1 MPLEPKSR
9 LGGFEILDTLGAGG
23 MGEVY
28 LARDT
33 HLKREVAIKV
43 LPDDLARDPQRVARF
58 EREAVLL
65 ASLSHPNIGTLHG
78 LERDGD
84 VLFLVLDLVK
94 GLTLAEKMQQ
104 GPLPLREALDL
115 FRQIAAGLGAAHE
128 RGIIHRDL
136 KPANVKVTP
145 QGLVKVLDFGL
156 AKELLAET
164 PLGPSGKTV
173 TAPDRMTME
182 GDILGTLAY
191 MSPEQARGQS
201 LDKRTD
207 IWSFGVCFFEA
218 LSGRHP
224 FEGKTSSDILAAV
237 ISTEPDF
244 GALPAWVPRNIRHLL
259 QRCLRKE
266 LHRRLHDIEDARL
279 EIEEALEGP
288 LEPPKH
294 EMPIWAALAL
304 AAAGLLVGF
313 VVGRVWDGQV
323 RSLKSGRVFTIDVP
337 PTEPVALEAG
347 SPLALSPDGTRLVYT
362 ARRGETTELRLRA
375 MDRLD
380 PTPLPG
386 TTGASS
392 PFFSPDGDSLGF
404 FSEGK
409 LQRMSLSGFAVESL
423 VDAPSPRGANWG
435 SSMIVLAPLTMGGL
449 SAMGTG
455 NPAMVGLTTLGDE
468 TRSHRWPT
476 VLPDGHVLFT
486 SLMPGGRFRIEVV
499 ASGETETRVVV
510 EDGSYARYS
519 PRGHLVFARGT
530 SLMAARFDS
539 RALEI
544 RGAAIEMLSG
554 VGFDDLTGASF
565 YDLASDGTLVYV
577 PEGGDGANEASGRLL
592 LIDRNGGASLLTRT
606 SRGYQV
612 PRLSPS
618 GDQLLVTVTEGEST
632 DIFLLDTH
640 RGSMR
645 RVTFE
650 GNSGGA
656 IWKPDGREMTF
667 GRESDGIVNLF
678 TKAIDGSSPA
688 VRLTTSPNPQFP
700 NSWSP
705 DGRHLAFTELS
716 PDTQFD
722 VVLWVNGRTEPFL
735 ATPFNES
742 AAMFSP
748 DGRYLAYV
756 SDENGIRDEI
766 YVREFPSGE
775 LKGSGPISTE
785 GGHEP
790 VWGRDGEELF
800 YRDEDSMMVVSIET
814 EPEFRAGKPRPLFEA
829 PFDEAGAPYAGYDKT
844 RDGTGFIMVQT
855 DRGSEATRLHVVVDW
870 FSELERRVPPSS

>member
-1 MPLEPKSR
+1 MSLEPKSR
-9 LGGFEILDTLGAGG
+9 LGGFEILERLPGGG
-23 MGEVY
+23 MGTVY
-28 LARDT
+28 RARDT
-33 HLKREVAIKV
+33 RLKREVAIKV
-43 LPDDLARDPQRVARF
+43 LPDDLVGDPKRVARF

-84 VLFLVLDLVK
+84 ELFLVLDLVK
-94 GLTLAEKMQQ
+94 GATLGEKMRQ

-115 FRQIAAGLGAAHE
+115 FRQVAAGLGAAHE

-136 KPANVKVTP
+136 KPDNIMVTA
-145 QGLVKVLDFGL
+145 QGLVKVIDFGL
-156 AKELLAET
+156 AKESLEDSQ
-164 PLGPSGKTV
+164 LGPGENTV
-173 TAPDRMTME
+173 TKPPPMTE
-182 GDILGTLAY
+182 HGVIVGTPAY

-201 LDKRTD
+201 IDKRTD
-207 IWSFGVCFFEA
+207 IWSFGVCLFEA
-218 LSGRHP
+218 LSGRQL
-224 FEGKTSSDILAAV
+224 FQGTTLTDVLAAV

-244 GALPAWVPRNIRHLL
+244 GALPAWVPRNIRRLL

-288 LEPPKH
+288 PPPDPKR
-294 EMPIWAALAL
+294 EMPIRAALAL
-304 AAAGLLVGF
+304 AAASLLVGF
-313 VVGRVWDGQV
+313 GVALFFPDGV
-323 RSLKSGRVFTIDVP
+323 PTPKSPRIFTIDVP

-347 SPLALSPDGTRLVYT
+347 PPLALSHDGMRLVYT
-362 ARRGETTELRLRA
+362 ARRGDTTELRLRA
-375 MDRLD
+375 MDRLV

-386 TTGASS
+386 TTGAFS
-392 PFFSPDGDSLGF
+392 PFFSPDGAVGF

-409 LQRMSLSGFAVESL
+409 LKRMSLSGFSVES
-423 VDAPSPRGANWG
+423 VAEAPSPRGGSWG
-435 SSMIVLAPLTMGGL
+435 PGGIVFAPLTMGGL

-455 NPAMVGLTTLGDE
+455 IPALVGLTTLAGE

-476 VLPDGHVLFT
+476 VLPDGEHVLFT
-486 SLMPGGRFRIEVV
+486 SLMPGGPFRIEVV
-499 ASGETETRVVV
+499 APGGTEPRVVV
-510 EDGSYARYS
+510 EDGSYARYA
-519 PRGHLVFARGT
+519 PTPKGHLVFARGT

-565 YDLASDGTLVYV
+565 YDLANDGTLVYV
-577 PEGGDGANEASGRLL
+577 PEGGDGSNEASGRLL
-592 LIDRNGGASLLTRT
+592 LIDRNGGARLLTPT
-606 SRGYQV
+606 PRGYQV

-618 GDQLLVTVTEGEST
+618 GDQLLVTLTEGEST
-632 DIFLLDTH
+632 DISVLDIH

-656 IWKPDGREMTF
+656 IWKPDGREITF

-678 TKAIDGSSPA
+678 AKAIDGSSPA

-705 DGRHLAFTELS
+705 DGRYLAFTELS
-716 PDTQFD
+716 PETQFD
-722 VVLWVNGRTEPFL
+722 VSLWVNGRSESLL
-735 ATPFNES
+735 ATSFNES

-748 DGRYLAYV
+748 DGRYVAYV
-756 SDENGIRDEI
+756 SDETGTDEV
-766 YVREFPSGE
+766 YVRAFPGTDRW
-775 LKGSGPISTE
+775 PISTE

-790 VWGRDGEELF
+790 VWGRDGEELI

-814 EPEFRAGKPRPLFEA
+814 QPEFRAGKPRPLFEA
-829 PFDEAGAPYAGYDKT
+829 PFDEAGAPYASYDIT
-844 RDGTGFIMVQT
+844 RDGTEFIMVQT

-870 FSELERRVPPSS
+870 FSELEERVPHSP